1 MAFGICQEK
10 STQGVRTDT
19 IDLSL
24 GLGQTVCMTT
34 QEMLS
39 EIEAVKRRIAMLPEG
54 STLTGE
60 LTVALV
66 LLYDA
71 YVMATEGRKVA

>member
-10 STQGVRTDT
+10 STQGVKADT
-19 IDLSL
+19 IDE
-24 GLGQTVCMTT
+24 GQGIGQTVCMTT